1 MHAMDK
7 HEKKIIIVKTFKEK
21 SPRILFGHFWFFK
34 NSLKWFLVVLP
45 KDTFN

>member
-21 SPRILFGHFWFFK
+21 GQK
-34 NSLKWFLVVLP
+34 NDLATIP
-45 KDTFN
+45 